1 MADMDVKT
9 AFFAREEEKAKLAI
23 AEDGW

>member
-9 AFFAREEEKAKLAI
+9 AFFAREEEKPKLAI